1 MPKRKKRGITVV
13 RNPLNFISIIHT
25 FFFSNVVE
33 GQLQAT
39 MLHKTH
45 ERYHLRNLH
54 RGDRYVLCH
63 ASLLWPMQN
72 NWFFKIR
79 NCKQLKNRSK
89 WCEKGQLHFCVV
101 CVYVGAFESSF
112 NHVSRSDKFCIMT
125 TNEIIFLHL
134 YIIHIIFNSIFKKSN
149 DF

>member
-13 RNPLNFISIIHT
+13 RNPLNFSFISIIHT
-25 FFFSNVVE
+25 FFFFKCCRRAAASYY
-33 GQLQAT
+33 AT
-39 MLHKTH
+39 QNAWKVSF
-45 ERYHLRNLH
+45 EESPPW
-54 RGDRYVLCH
+54 CC

-125 TNEIIFLHL
+125 TNEIIFSYS

>member
-25 FFFSNVVE
+25 FFFFKCCRRAAASYY
-33 GQLQAT
+33 AT
-39 MLHKTH
+39 QNAWKVSF
-45 ERYHLRNLH
+45 EESPPWCY
-54 RGDRYVLCH
+54 

-125 TNEIIFLHL
+125 TNEIIFSYS